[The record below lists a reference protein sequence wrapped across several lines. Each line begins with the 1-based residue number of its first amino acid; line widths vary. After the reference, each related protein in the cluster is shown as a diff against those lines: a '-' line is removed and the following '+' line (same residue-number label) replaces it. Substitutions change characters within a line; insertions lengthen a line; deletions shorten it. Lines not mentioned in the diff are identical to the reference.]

1 MIRHVKSCGL
11 DPEST
16 REPVTTSGFS
26 LRKNWRRDWGL
37 CVCEHARTCRETSFK
52 APAVTEVETVALP
65 GKDGH
70 GWSDW
75 KVASGGLG
83 V

>member
-26 LRKNWRRDWGL
+26 LRKNRRRDWGL
-37 CVCEHARTCRETSFK
+37 CVCEHACTRRETSFK
-52 APAVTEVETVALP
+52 APAVTEVETVPCQGRTVMDVLI
-65 GKDGH
+65 GR
-70 GWSDW
+70 
-75 KVASGGLG
+75 
-83 V
+83 